1 MPVEC
6 FFYNKYWENL
16 VKKTILICSILL
28 LSACSAEPGSEKWC
42 EAKQEQSKSKWSA
55 SDVKTYTMNCLID
68 GTFVGSEK
76 WCEKLAEKPK
86 GEWTG
91 DEAGSYAKHCVL

>member
-1 MPVEC
+1 M
-6 FFYNKYWENL
+6 KIILL
-16 VKKTILICSILL
+16 VSSIML

-42 EAKQEQSKSKWSA
+42 EEKKEQSTSDWSS
-55 SDVKTYTMNCLID
+55 SDAKTYTMKCLVD
-68 GTFVGSEK
+68 GTAVGSEK
-76 WCEKLAEKPK
+76 WCKKLSKKPK